1 MAPSLLHVLL
11 SFPFPSLVYHVSLPH
26 CQRYSPTESIFA
38 RDGEKLFDLVQRE
51 QVALTVFG
59 HDKQQRPTL
68 KKAPAYY
75 D

>member
-1 MAPSLLHVLL
+1 MSPWDA
-11 SFPFPSLVYHVSLPH
+11 
-26 CQRYSPTESIFA
+26 QRTGVTQIFA

-59 HDKQQRPTL
+59 HDKQQWPTL